1 MASKSTL
8 SSLSPLS
15 PQPQPHRNHQATLTS
30 SSNLRIDCKM
40 RKQIFATS
48 TLWCSFTA
56 ASAFVTPSTSG
67 LHATST
73 HRKPTHQLN
82 VATQLMPQISQKDI
96 DVLSTKG
103 FVIVPDFLPQEMVDE
118 LRDDILKL
126 RTGSAFREAK
136 IGQDNT
142 NNLNKSIR
150 IAETCFIGRNRP
162 ELTRITGDNSVRDR
176 SSGLY
181 DILDGL
187 CDSLVDLCWKESE
200 AKLDKSLTELLY
212 AYYPTGGFY
221 RRHRDAIPNSASVL
235 RKYSLLLYLNR
246 DGWDPERDAG
256 QLRIHLDGGGDELPE
271 GATPNYIDVDPLGG
285 TLVLFKSELVPHEVL
300 DTNSERFAL
309 VGWYNRAVTASD
321 IGNLGDGGGGDMV
334 RVGMLGVALALVTF
348 GVASIIGQ

>member
-1 MASKSTL
+1 M
-8 SSLSPLS
+8 
-15 PQPQPHRNHQATLTS
+15 
-30 SSNLRIDCKM
+30 
-40 RKQIFATS
+40 
-48 TLWCSFTA
+48 
-56 ASAFVTPSTSG
+56 PSINRFGTMQ
-67 LHATST
+67 HKHIKA
-73 HRKPTHQLN
+73 PIHQLN
-82 VATQLMPQISQKDI
+82 VATPTRTMPQISQKDI
-96 DVLSTKG
+96 DALSTKG
-103 FVIVPDFLPQEMVDE
+103 YVVIPDFLPRDLVDE
-118 LRDDILKL
+118 LRDDILQL
-126 RTGSAFREAK
+126 RTGGAFREAK
-136 IGQDNT
+136 IGQDST

-150 IAETCFIGRNRP
+150 IAETCFISRNRP
-162 ELTRITGDNSVRDR
+162 ELTRITGEDSVRDR

-246 DGWDPERDAG
+246 DGWDPKSDAG

-271 GATPNYIDVDPLGG
+271 GVEPNFIDVDPLGG

-321 IGNLGDGGGGDMV
+321 IGSLGDGGGGDFT
-334 RVGMLGVALALVTF
+334 RIGMLAISLLLVLF
-348 GVASIIGQ
+348 GVTSIIGQ